1 MKTVGAYAAK
11 THFSRLL
18 DEVQAGEEIA
28 ITRNG
33 KTVARLVPEAS
44 DRDDI
49 CLAADELL
57 RLQKDLSLG
66 DLTIREMVKYGRR
79 F

>member
-1 MKTVGAYAAK
+1 MKIVGAYAAK

-44 DRDDI
+44 DRDDVRR
-49 CLAADELL
+49 AADELL
-57 RLQKDLSLG
+57 SLQNDLSLG
-66 DLTIREMVKYGRR
+66 DLTIREMVTYGRR